1 MRKFIYYI
9 VLLTL
14 QFITINIYAISTPL
28 IDVDTC
34 SVTIFQNDTTYYST
48 PTPFYIQLN
57 ASQGAYSYNWIPAT
71 GLSDPT
77 IYNPM
82 AQINGSIEYVLEAK
96 YLGDNLVYN
105 GDFELGNIGFTTG
118 LLLPSQSSSPYGTYI
133 VASNATSLYPGLCS
147 CTHNGGLFMVADGSP
162 NPTTTFQTQV
172 NVEPNT
178 DYKFSVEFT
187 NVNQSPDF
195 TDGWRPIFQFSVNGA
210 ILGSP
215 IIVSSDCCSWNRFY
229 QVWNSSNNTH
239 ATISIIN
246 LNTSSAGNDFCID
259 NVSLKKICIAH
270 DTIDITIL
278 PTISDI
284 DTCSIRIPYDT
295 TIYSINSV
303 EYQLSTN
310 QGASIYHWYPS
321 SGLSDTRIS
330 NPIATI
336 SNSTQYILEAIYESD
351 SNLVYNG
358 DFELGNVG
366 FTTQLGLS
374 TYNPLQEG
382 FYNIVTIANRYHN
395 GFVSCTN
402 NGGRFFVANGSQ
414 IPNTI
419 VYQSIV
425 NVEPNTDYTFA
436 FETTNVS
443 ASTIQNQLPR
453 FQFSVNG
460 VQLGNT
466 FTISSQQ
473 CLWTRFYQ
481 TWNSGSNTTATIT
494 ILNQNTIAGGN
505 DFGIDNISLRKICI
519 AHDTINITILPTISD
534 IDTCS
539 IRIPEDTTIYSIN
552 PVEYQLST
560 NREADFYKWTPSIGL
575 SDPTISNPIAT
586 INNSVQYILEAGFIS
601 DTNLV
606 YNGNF
611 ELGNVGFTTQYIL
624 GANPLQEGRYGIT
637 NYGPTLHNNFS
648 PCTHD
653 GNFYAGNASLYN
665 SLVVF
670 QSQISVTPNT
680 DYYFSAE
687 VTGIDS
693 NSTHPINQL
702 AVFQFNINNIQIGN
716 TLQVNNSPCVWTS
729 YGEFWNSGNNT
740 IATITIKD
748 LNTGLWANDFA
759 LDNVS
764 LRTICKAYDTIN

>member
-178 DYKFSVEFT
+178 DYKFSVELT

-259 NVSLKKICIAH
+259 NVSL
-270 DTIDITIL
+270 
-278 PTISDI
+278 
-284 DTCSIRIPYDT
+284 
-295 TIYSINSV
+295 
-303 EYQLSTN
+303 
-310 QGASIYHWYPS
+310 
-321 SGLSDTRIS
+321 
-330 NPIATI
+330 
-336 SNSTQYILEAIYESD
+336 
-351 SNLVYNG
+351 
-358 DFELGNVG
+358 
-366 FTTQLGLS
+366 
-374 TYNPLQEG
+374 
-382 FYNIVTIANRYHN
+382 
-395 GFVSCTN
+395 
-402 NGGRFFVANGSQ
+402 
-414 IPNTI
+414 
-419 VYQSIV
+419 
-425 NVEPNTDYTFA
+425 
-436 FETTNVS
+436 
-443 ASTIQNQLPR
+443 
-453 FQFSVNG
+453 
-460 VQLGNT
+460 
-466 FTISSQQ
+466 
-473 CLWTRFYQ
+473 
-481 TWNSGSNTTATIT
+481 
-494 ILNQNTIAGGN
+494 
-505 DFGIDNISLRKICI
+505 RK
-519 AHDTINITILPTISD
+519 
-534 IDTCS
+534 
-539 IRIPEDTTIYSIN
+539 
-552 PVEYQLST
+552 
-560 NREADFYKWTPSIGL
+560 
-575 SDPTISNPIAT
+575 
-586 INNSVQYILEAGFIS
+586 
-601 DTNLV
+601 
-606 YNGNF
+606 
-611 ELGNVGFTTQYIL
+611 
-624 GANPLQEGRYGIT
+624 
-637 NYGPTLHNNFS
+637 
-648 PCTHD
+648 
-653 GNFYAGNASLYN
+653 
-665 SLVVF
+665 
-670 QSQISVTPNT
+670 
-680 DYYFSAE
+680 
-687 VTGIDS
+687 
-693 NSTHPINQL
+693 
-702 AVFQFNINNIQIGN
+702 
-716 TLQVNNSPCVWTS
+716 
-729 YGEFWNSGNNT
+729 
-740 IATITIKD
+740 
-748 LNTGLWANDFA
+748 
-759 LDNVS
+759 
-764 LRTICKAYDTIN
+764 ICKAYDTINIQLIDPSITPIDISIKVCENEFPYHYYDSVYYEAGNYRYIFSTDGEVDSTYAISLGVYNQYEILIYDTICDGETYNENGFDISVAGRYSNTLTTIHGCDSIINLVLYVKSIQDTIVNAVICQGEVYNQYGITQGNAGTYFSNYSFGESCQRRVVLNLEVISSPEMLLFPEDDMMVEDYPIILDASCVGCNSYLWNTGSITSAIDVYHKGLYIVYAFSECGNISDSIYINNPDVYLFMPNSFTPSESSNFVFEINAEKNKIDLVVFEVFNRWGEKVFESKDIDKGWDGNYKGRICNSDNYTWRILYKTKYSGSLVFEKVGEVSLIR